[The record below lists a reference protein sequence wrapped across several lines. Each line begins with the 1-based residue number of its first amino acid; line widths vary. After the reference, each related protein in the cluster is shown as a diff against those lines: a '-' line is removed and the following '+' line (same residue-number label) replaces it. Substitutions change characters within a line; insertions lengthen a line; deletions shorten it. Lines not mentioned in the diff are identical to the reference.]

1 MSMMTSQI
9 LKLVDF
15 TKSPKSRYLESEPL
29 FVLQIKN
36 SLITHQGQMEK
47 NSKVKKPR
55 GAYLFFERNSDF
67 IKKHG
72 TKRLRFDKENLNDLS
87 RLPWL

>member
-1 MSMMTSQI
+1 
-9 LKLVDF
+9 
-15 TKSPKSRYLESEPL
+15 
-29 FVLQIKN
+29 
-36 SLITHQGQMEK
+36 MEK